1 MIFENRFDAANKLLK
16 PLAPY
21 ARNSDVVII
30 AIPRGGLELGIIL
43 AQGLKAPLD
52 IIFAKKISYPNEP
65 EYAIGAVTSDE
76 AIIEK
81 PTNVST
87 EYIDQEVQRVR
98 AAIKAKE
105 WLYKP
110 VRSAIDLHNKIVIL
124 VDDGIATG
132 NTIAVALK
140 TLRQQKPKKLIVAV
154 PVASRE
160 ALAFIKPY
168 TDSVICL
175 MTPETFFGIGQF
187 YRNFPQVSDETAIA
201 LLRKSNL

>member
-16 PLAPY
+16 PLARY
-21 ARNSDVVII
+21 ARKPDVVII
-30 AIPRGGLELGIIL
+30 TIPRGGLELGYIL

-52 IIFAKKISYPNEP
+52 VIFAKKISYPNEP
-65 EYAIGAVTSDE
+65 EYAIGAVTEHE

-81 PTNVST
+81 PAEVST
-87 EYIDQEVQRVR
+87 EYINHEIERVR
-98 AAIKAKE
+98 TALTTKA

-110 VRSAIDLHNKIVIL
+110 ARSVIDLAHKIIIL

-132 NTIAVALK
+132 KTIAEALQA
-140 TLRQQKPKKLIVAV
+140 LRRFNPQELILAV

-160 ALAFIKPY
+160 ALAYLKPY
-168 TDSVICL
+168 ADTIICL
-175 MTPETFFGIGQF
+175 LTPETFFGIGQF
-187 YRNFPQVSDETAIA
+187 YRNFPQVSDERAIE